1 MTNFIVKEKLISGKC
16 VERVTIPK
24 KVIYQ
29 GVLLSGRLQL
39 DLRYKELKN
48 CTSFS
53 NNFCLCQLETKNHY
67 LQTMLAIRIC
77 FPFPKYIWRKLYAV
91 MPLVG
96 GQGGF

>member
-24 KVIYQ
+24 KVICQ

-53 NNFCLCQLETKNHY
+53 K
-67 LQTMLAIRIC
+67 
-77 FPFPKYIWRKLYAV
+77 
-91 MPLVG
+91 VG
-96 GQGGF
+96 D